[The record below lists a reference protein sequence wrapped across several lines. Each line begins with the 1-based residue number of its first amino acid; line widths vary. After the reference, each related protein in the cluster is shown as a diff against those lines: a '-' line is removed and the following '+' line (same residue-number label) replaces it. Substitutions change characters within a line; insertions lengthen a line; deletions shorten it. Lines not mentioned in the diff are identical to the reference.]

1 MNNHQTLQKM
11 KTLKHNHSFQLKH
24 QLDRG
29 KYNPRTRTWEQPKDP
44 KDVKKGNAF

>member
-1 MNNHQTLQKM
+1 MNNYQTLQKM

-29 KYNPRTRTWEQPKDP
+29 KYNPRTRSWEKPLPKD
-44 KDVKKGNAF
+44 KIEKGNAF